1 MANKRLRDIIKVF
14 TSVGFTTLKD
24 RNKPLEEQVA
34 PEKLRLALEQLGPS
48 FVKIGQIL
56 STRRDLLPEAY
67 IKELSKLQSNVLPLE
82 PEVVMAAIEA
92 ELGQPLAEVFQ
103 SIEEQPLAS
112 GSVAQTHRALLK
124 DGQDVVVKIQ
134 RPHLAEIVEEDL
146 SLLIGLSRKIPS
158 GLIPMVNV
166 TDVLYQL
173 KDSLITEIDFRHEAQ
188 AMLDFAEC
196 NRMVKCLGVPKVFEE
211 LTTQH
216 MVVEEYIQGIPIN
229 RYEELIH
236 AGYDLEDIGQKLM
249 LSFIKQVFKDGYFHG
264 DPHPGNLL
272 IKDGQ
277 IYFIDFGIMGRLEKD
292 MRAALNDI
300 LYSFTA
306 QDIDGMTQGIL
317 SVTSFDTSLNKAEL
331 VRDVEHMLAKYS
343 SLNLGALSITDL
355 LEDLIGVFVN
365 NHLKA
370 PPQITILEK
379 AALQVEGIFRDL
391 APDKDL
397 MMLAKDYFLENM
409 GPDMLKQTLNKET
422 LLIELFYLLKNGKNV
437 PRRAN
442 QLLEQIL
449 NGRILINH
457 DLYDYNNR
465 IKTITKLTN
474 RFVLSIL
481 FLALLISASLLS
493 ANASLLSLSKVLFA
507 VAGLVFI
514 WLIIGILRD

>member
-34 PEKLRLALEQLGPS
+34 PEKLRLAFEQLDPS

-56 STRRDLLPEAY
+56 STRKDLFPEAY
-67 IKELSKLQSNVLPLE
+67 IKELSKLQSNVLSLE

-134 RPHLAEIVEEDL
+134 RPHFAEIVEEDL
-146 SLLIGLSRKIPS
+146 SLLTGLSRKIPS

-173 KDSLITEIDFRHEAQ
+173 KNSLITEIDFRHEAQ
-188 AMLDFAEC
+188 AILDFAEC
-196 NRMVKCLGVPKVFEE
+196 NRMVKCLDVPKVFEE

-277 IYFIDFGIMGRLEKD
+277 IYFIDFGIMGRLVNFL
-292 MRAALNDI
+292 RIRTALGK
-300 LYSFTA
+300 S
-306 QDIDGMTQGIL
+306 MT
-317 SVTSFDTSLNKAEL
+317 
-331 VRDVEHMLAKYS
+331 
-343 SLNLGALSITDL
+343 
-355 LEDLIGVFVN
+355 
-365 NHLKA
+365 
-370 PPQITILEK
+370 
-379 AALQVEGIFRDL
+379 
-391 APDKDL
+391 
-397 MMLAKDYFLENM
+397 
-409 GPDMLKQTLNKET
+409 
-422 LLIELFYLLKNGKNV
+422 
-437 PRRAN
+437 
-442 QLLEQIL
+442 
-449 NGRILINH
+449 
-457 DLYDYNNR
+457 
-465 IKTITKLTN
+465 
-474 RFVLSIL
+474 
-481 FLALLISASLLS
+481 LISNSP
-493 ANASLLSLSKVLFA
+493 
-507 VAGLVFI
+507 
-514 WLIIGILRD
+514 